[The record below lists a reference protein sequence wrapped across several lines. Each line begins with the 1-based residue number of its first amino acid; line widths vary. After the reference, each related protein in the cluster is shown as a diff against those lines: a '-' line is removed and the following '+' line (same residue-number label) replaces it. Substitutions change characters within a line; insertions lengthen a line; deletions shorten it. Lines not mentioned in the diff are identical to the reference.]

1 MQKMLIR
8 FLAVVLGLLIAA
20 RFVEGIEVADPYTA
34 VIVAVVLGVLNLVV
48 RPILVLLTLP
58 VTIITLGTFL
68 FVLNAGIFWFVST
81 FIEGFGVTGFVP
93 AVLGSLV
100 VSIASWV
107 GNKIT

>member
-8 FLAVVLGLLIAA
+8 FSAVVLGLLIAA
-20 RFVEGIEVADPYTA
+20 RFVGGIEIADPYTA
-34 VIVAVVLGVLNLVV
+34 VIVAVVLGVLNLIV

-58 VTIITLGTFL
+58 ITIITLGTFL
-68 FVLNAGIFWFVST
+68 FILNAGIFWFVST

-93 AVLGSLV
+93 AFLGSLI